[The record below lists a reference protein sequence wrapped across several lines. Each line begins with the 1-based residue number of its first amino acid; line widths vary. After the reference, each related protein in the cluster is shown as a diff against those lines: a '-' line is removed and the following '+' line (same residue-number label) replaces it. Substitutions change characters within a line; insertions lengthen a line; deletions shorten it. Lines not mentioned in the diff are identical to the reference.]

1 MIQNDTTFEP
11 RHPLQEIVGQQI
23 GNTLYVVSVACDGKE
38 TINQKIQRHIL
49 KDDKVSDGVV

>member
-1 MIQNDTTFEP
+1 MIQKDTPFEP
-11 RHPLQEIVGQQI
+11 RDPLQEIVGQQI

-49 KDDKVSDGVV
+49 KDDKASEGVV

>member
-1 MIQNDTTFEP
+1 MIQNDTPFEP

-49 KDDKVSDGVV
+49 KDDETSEGVV